1 MSQLLVQFLIYWAV
15 FGLIIGLWA
24 KWKNR
29 NGILWAILGGP
40 FMVLGILI
48 IIFMPFLCPKCRK
61 KVKRKQWKKN
71 ICPDCGSNLKTGGK
85 VFRIVI
91 KTVSISAVSIV
102 VLALATAII
111 MNILMG
117 KSSQKSSNYAESE
130 AFDPEVVKIIA
141 DAIKE
146 NVVKVSFDDL
156 ARYPDKFIETPVHL
170 TGKIIQKIS
179 PDQYRVNI
187 TKTEYSWTDTI
198 YIILETGERLLEDD
212 EVDFYGLANGTITY
226 ETVIGDHIT
235 IPRVDVYEIKLLK
248 EVKEVVK
255 PIEMDIKTVKENA
268 VETTYDD
275 LARYPDKMKRK
286 PVYLTG
292 KIVSKISKDRFKAQ
306 ITKRYNYGF
315 SYWED
320 EIIIRLRTDA
330 RLLEKDIVEFYG
342 VANGMVDD
350 STPLVEVCEI
360 NVIWKDGYT
369 IFDL

>member
-1 MSQLLVQFLIYWAV
+1 VQ
-15 FGLIIGLWA
+15 
-24 KWKNR
+24 
-29 NGILWAILGGP
+29 
-40 FMVLGILI
+40 
-48 IIFMPFLCPKCRK
+48 K
-61 KVKRKQWKKN
+61 KIKRKQWKKN
-71 ICPDCGSNLKTGGK
+71 VCPDCGSNLKTGGK
-85 VFRIVI
+85 IFRVLI
-91 KTVSISAVSIV
+91 KTVSVSAVSLV
-102 VLALATAII
+102 VLALATGII
-111 MNILMG
+111 MNALMG

-130 AFDPEVVKIIA
+130 VYDPEVIRIIA
-141 DAIKE
+141 DAIKKE
-146 NVVKVSFDDL
+146 AMQVSYDDL

-170 TGKIIQKIS
+170 TGKIVQKMS

-187 TKTEYSWTDTI
+187 TKNEYFWEDTI
-198 YIILETGERLLEDD
+198 YVFLETEARLLEDD
-212 EVDFYGLANGTITY
+212 EVEFYGLAHGTITY
-226 ETVIGDHIT
+226 ETVIGDYIT

-248 EVKEVVK
+248 EVREVVK
-255 PIEMDIKTVKENA
+255 PIEMDVKTIKENA

-275 LARYPDKMKRK
+275 LARYPDKMKEK

-292 KIVSKISKDRFKAQ
+292 KIISKISKDRFKAQ

-320 EIIIRLRTDA
+320 EIVIRLRTDA

-350 STPLVEVCEI
+350 STPLVDVCEI